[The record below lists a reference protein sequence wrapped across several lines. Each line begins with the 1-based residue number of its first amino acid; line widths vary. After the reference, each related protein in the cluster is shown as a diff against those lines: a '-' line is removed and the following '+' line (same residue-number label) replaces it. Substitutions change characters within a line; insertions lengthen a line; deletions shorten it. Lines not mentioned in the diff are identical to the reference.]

1 VVDGFCFVDVAPL
14 PKSQSQE
21 VGLPVE
27 ISWKLTTMGEHP
39 PVISDLKF
47 AVGACAKLKA

>member
-1 VVDGFCFVDVAPL
+1 VEGFFKVDVPPL

-27 ISWKLTTMGEHP
+27 ISWKLTTIGEQP
-39 PVISDLKF
+39 LVMSDLKL
-47 AVGACAKLKA
+47 AVGACANERA